1 MEIHAPSHPL
11 KSLKEFFG
19 HILVVTV
26 GILIALWFESTKEK
40 FHERQVVREARENFR
55 LDVQANRQHLS
66 KEKDSLAAVRRAIDL
81 ALDDPAG
88 ITAAT
93 RKQPL
98 TPGFYFFRSTSWDA
112 ALSTGAL
119 GHMPPTEVF
128 NYADMRESVRSYSEI
143 ENAAIKAFFEF
154 RALEALKNPSPAEL
168 ERQRELLLLLR
179 EYIGVLDHLADELQD
194 ALDKLK
200 SV

>member
-1 MEIHAPSHPL
+1 
-11 KSLKEFFG
+11 
-19 HILVVTV
+19 
-26 GILIALWFESTKEK
+26 
-40 FHERQVVREARENFR
+40 
-55 LDVQANRQHLS
+55 
-66 KEKDSLAAVRRAIDL
+66 
-81 ALDDPAG
+81 
-88 ITAAT
+88 
-93 RKQPL
+93 
-98 TPGFYFFRSTSWDA
+98 
-112 ALSTGAL
+112 
-119 GHMPPTEVF
+119 
-128 NYADMRESVRSYSEI
+128 MRESVRSYSEI